1 MRRSRVR
8 SPSAPP
14 IPLPPTAPPTR
25 AFWCGMTGQ
34 DKGGH
39 TPDGAGM
46 ETDIWSSYWRGPR
59 LVCSLAGTGIGY
71 PEALVEVWQRFFA
84 QFPEGTRLLDIAT
97 GNGAVAI
104 IASDTARSLG
114 RHFEV

>member
-14 IPLPPTAPPTR
+14 NPFPPRRPPARAPTLR
-25 AFWCGMTGQ
+25 RRRSGAVMTGQ

-39 TPDGAGM
+39 TPGDAGM

-71 PEALVEVWQRFFA
+71 PEALVEVWRRFFA
-84 QFPEGTRLLDIAT
+84 EFPDGTRLL
-97 GNGAVAI
+97 
-104 IASDTARSLG
+104 
-114 RHFEV
+114 